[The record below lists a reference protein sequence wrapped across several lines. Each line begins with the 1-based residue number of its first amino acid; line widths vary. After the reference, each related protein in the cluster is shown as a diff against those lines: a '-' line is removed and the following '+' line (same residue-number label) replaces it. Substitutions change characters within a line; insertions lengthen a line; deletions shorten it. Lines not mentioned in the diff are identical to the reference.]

1 MEDTL
6 FGYDIPMPRKDLFI
20 AIATVAAFL
29 PAVVIVHNLTLFF
42 VRVLKSVFVNKKLE

>member
-6 FGYDIPMPRKDLFI
+6 FGYDIPMPRKDLFL

-29 PAVVIVHNLTLFF
+29 PAVVLAHNA
-42 VRVLKSVFVNKKLE
+42 VLLLARLSRYVLQSKKQA

>member
-29 PAVVIVHNLTLFF
+29 PAVVLAYNFGLLLAWLFYRPF
-42 VRVLKSVFVNKKLE
+42 ANKKQD